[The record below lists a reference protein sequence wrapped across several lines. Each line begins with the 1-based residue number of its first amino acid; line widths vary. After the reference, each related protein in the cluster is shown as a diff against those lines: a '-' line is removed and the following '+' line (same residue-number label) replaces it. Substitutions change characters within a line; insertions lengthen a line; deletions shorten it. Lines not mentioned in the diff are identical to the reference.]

1 LLLFALLFHDAGKG
15 RPGGAEAEEGHVAW
29 SLRLADT
36 AMRRVKMP
44 EADRDTVRFLIG
56 RHLELSAAMRGLDLA
71 DPRSMAEVAHQVGT
85 LERLQALTLVTYADI
100 SAVNPA
106 AMTAWRAEQLWR
118 LYLKVHHELTR
129 ELETERISG
138 APVELLEGFPV
149 RYLRTHTEAEIAEHV
164 ALEEKSRGRGLAV
177 EIRRRET
184 AWQLTAIARDRMGLF
199 AVLAGTLAG
208 FGMNILRVEAFSN
221 RRGLVLDTFVF
232 EDPNRTLELN
242 PTEVDRLRGT
252 AERALGG
259 KLDVRDLLRNRP
271 KPKPPSRKQRVGT
284 RVRFDG
290 EAGSTAT
297 LVEIVAADRPGL
309 LYDLA
314 SAISGQ
320 GGNIEVVLTDTRAHQ
335 AIDVFYVTVGGSK
348 LTGEQE
354 TTMGE
359 ALRRACGE

>member
-1 LLLFALLFHDAGKG
+1 M
-15 RPGGAEAEEGHVAW
+15 E
-29 SLRLADT
+29 
-36 AMRRVKMP
+36 
-44 EADRDTVRFLIG
+44 
-56 RHLELSAAMRGLDLA
+56 
-71 DPRSMAEVAHQVGT
+71 EVAHQVGT
-85 LERLQALTLVTYADI
+85 VERLKALTLVTYADI

-129 ELETERISG
+129 ELETERIAG
-138 APVELLEGFPV
+138 APVELLDGFPM
-149 RYLRTHTEAEIAEHV
+149 RYPRTHTEEQIAEHV
-164 ALEEKSRGRGLAV
+164 ALEERSRGRGLAV
-177 EIRRRET
+177 EIRRREST
-184 AWQLTAIARDRMGLF
+184 WQLTAMAQDRMGLF

-208 FGMNILRVEAFSN
+208 FGMNILRAEAFSN
-221 RRGLVLDTFVF
+221 RRGLVLDTLVF

-242 PTEVDRLRGT
+242 PTEVDRLRVT
-252 AERALGG
+252 VERALGG
-259 KLDVRDLLRNRP
+259 KLDVRDLLRNR
-271 KPKPPSRKQRVGT
+271 PKPPSRKQRVGT

-290 EAGSTAT
+290 EAGSSAT

-314 SAISGQ
+314 SAISAQ

-335 AIDVFYVTVGGSK
+335 AIDVFYVTVGGRK

-354 TTMGE
+354 AAMGE